1 MNKIVIRLLFVFLS
15 TFLFFVDAYAETM
28 YVSDKM
34 KITFRTGP
42 GNDRKITSLLTS
54 GQRVDVIQSSGDWV
68 QVLLPDGKEGW
79 VLNQYLTAD
88 VPCGTQIE
96 RLRQAHQDLKAQTTV
111 LKEENTALKTDKKI
125 LTDTLTK
132 NKLELQASK
141 TQYDTLQKESVH
153 FIELKAKYEKTALEL
168 SNEKKRA
175 NQLDKELSSTLRNQH
190 IKWFSIGAGVL
201 IFGMILGF
209 SSKRE
214 KRRSSFL

>member
-1 MNKIVIRLLFVFLS
+1 MIQIAFRLLFVFIS
-15 TFLFFVDAYAETM
+15 IFLLFVEAHAETM

-42 GNDRKITSLLTS
+42 GNDRKIISLLNS
-54 GQRVDVIQSSGDWV
+54 GQRAEVIQSSGNWV

-88 VPCGTQIE
+88 VPCGIE
-96 RLRQAHQDLKAQTTV
+96 IESLRQAHQNLNTEAAF
-111 LKEENTALKTDKKI
+111 LKEENIALKTDKKN

-132 NKLELQASK
+132 NKIELQTIK
-141 TQYDTLQKESVH
+141 TQYDTLKNESVH
-153 FIELKAKYEKTALEL
+153 FLELKAKYEKAALEL
-168 SNEKKRA
+168 SRQKKRA
-175 NQLDKELSSTLRNQH
+175 DQLDKELIDALRNQR
-190 IKWFSIGAGVL
+190 IKWFLGGAGVM

-214 KRRSSFL
+214 KRRSSLL